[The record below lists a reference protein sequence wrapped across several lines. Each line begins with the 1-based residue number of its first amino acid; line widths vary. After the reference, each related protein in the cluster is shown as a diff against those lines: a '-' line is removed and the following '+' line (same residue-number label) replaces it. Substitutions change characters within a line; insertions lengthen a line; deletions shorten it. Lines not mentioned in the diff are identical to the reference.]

1 MSNASGGDDSR
12 FNPSRRKLLAGLAAA
27 GSAGTLAACGSSD
40 DAGGSGESSTGVSGA
55 NLPDPAT
62 SGIDHIVVV
71 MMENRSFDHY
81 YGWLEG
87 ADGRNAGRSFTD
99 TAGKVQASHHLT
111 DYQNCD
117 SADPDHSY
125 EGGRKEYADGKMDG
139 FLLPSQPGDT
149 FPIGYYLESDLPFH
163 GPAARNWT
171 VCDRYFCSILAETYP
186 NRFYMHSG
194 ATSKLHN
201 SDSPT
206 VTSLPTIWD
215 ALKAKGVSGNYY
227 YSDIP
232 FTAEYGAKYLGIS
245 LPFASFLL
253 QAATGRLPAVSYIDP
268 AFLGE
273 GQGVSRDDHPL
284 ADIRNGQAFLNQIYD
299 AVRNSP
305 KYDSTLLVIT
315 YDEWGGFADHVAP
328 GFAPISADEAKL
340 GNDGRL
346 GFRVPT
352 VIIGPRARR
361 GHVDHTHFDHTS
373 ILNMIVW
380 RFGLTPFYT
389 RANSSNNLA
398 VALDFDG
405 AADTTAAPAFDVP
418 GGPFGE
424 PCSLSSLLPGGA
436 SLAQVDAVARTRAAH
451 LLEMQMLKNKA
462 LRFGYQVY

>member
-1 MSNASGGDDSR
+1 MKTDAR
-12 FNPSRRKLLAGLAAA
+12 ISRRRFLTASTRVAGLTVAIGIAPQFIRPGRAFAADK
-27 GSAGTLAACGSSD
+27 LADGMI
-40 DAGGSGESSTGVSGA
+40 GGPTG
-55 NLPDPAT
+55 
-62 SGIDHIVVV
+62 
-71 MMENRSFDHY
+71 F
-81 YGWLEG
+81 EG
-87 ADGRNAGRSFTD
+87 AER
-99 TAGKVQASHHLT
+99 
-111 DYQNCD
+111 YQ
-117 SADPDHSY
+117 Y
-125 EGGRKEYADGKMDG
+125 G
-139 FLLPSQPGDT
+139 
-149 FPIGYYLESDLPFH
+149 
-163 GPAARNWT
+163 
-171 VCDRYFCSILAETYP
+171 AETP
-186 NRFYMHSG
+186 EGR
-194 ATSKLHN
+194 AVEAAK
-201 SDSPT
+201 
-206 VTSLPTIWD
+206 